1 MAVLAHEGSEKI
13 MYDVTAIP
21 LGASTVDGYLA
32 RPDLLGSV
40 PCVVVLHG
48 EQGPLPYER
57 ALCRTLARHGYA
69 AIAPDLFRGGK
80 AGSETSRLTDS
91 RALTDIGEVIEFLES
106 EDTPWADPTNV
117 VLLGYDAGGRLALSY
132 ASRNGSVGGVVTIS
146 GPLAVGSN
154 GGLAAGDE
162 IGRINGAVLGLYGAE
177 DQGVSL
183 EDIDAAQGLTNHGTW
198 IVYESAGHDF
208 IDSGSEEFDAGAEA
222 DALQR
227 ILSLLRAI
235 FR

>member
-32 RPDLLGSV
+32 RPDLLGSA

-48 EQGPLPYER
+48 DRGPLPYER

-69 AIAPDLFRGGK
+69 AIAPDLFRGGRFSPEGLPLSD
-80 AGSETSRLTDS
+80 A
-91 RALTDIGEVIEFLES
+91 RALTDIGEVIEFLDS
-106 EDTPWADPTNV
+106 EDTPWADPTSV

-146 GPLAVGSN
+146 GPLAAVSN
-154 GGLAAGDE
+154 RSLAARDE
-162 IGRINGAVLGLYGAE
+162 VGRINGAVLGLYGAE

-183 EDIDAAQGLTNHGTW
+183 EDIDAAQGLTNNGTW
-198 IVYESAGHDF
+198 IVYESAGHGF

-227 ILSLLRAI
+227 ILSLLRVI
-235 FR
+235 FG